1 MTQAPNNLPAT
12 AKQPGQALS
21 KPVPVPTEWQQAI
34 DTVKAMCGAEASD
47 ADFKVFCYHAQKA
60 GLDPLAK
67 QIYLVT
73 RNAKQKNPRTGEW
86 EWVKKA
92 TIQASIDGMRL
103 VAQRSGVYAGQVG
116 PEWCGEDGVWK
127 DVWLS
132 KTPPAAARV
141 GVLRTDF
148 AAPCYG
154 VARFDAYCQ
163 TDRDGKMTGLW
174 PKMGE
179 VMIAKCAEMLAL
191 RKAFPQELSGIYGK
205 EEMEQADG
213 GERLESKR
221 ETAQALAD
229 QVAGHQQ
236 RMQALAAPAAPK
248 PEGYHPDLNDGP
260 VPGFEAGKQT
270 LDAHFEVVDPPKPAA
285 PAAAQAQNAGH
296 PADELLAA
304 TADRRPV
311 EDVAATAAAKGGGM
325 TEAFAYSNK
334 IHECKTLAELTK
346 LGKEIADKPEDV
358 KAGVRDTYIK
368 KKAELEKAA
377 KEAANG

>member
-1 MTQAPNNLPAT
+1 MTQTSQVPALQ
-12 AKQPGQALS
+12 KQQALA

-34 DTVKAMCGAEASD
+34 DTVKAMCGADATD

-73 RNAKQKNPRTGEW
+73 RNSKVMNKKTGQW

-132 KTPPAAARV
+132 SKPPAAARV

-154 VARFDAYCQ
+154 VARFDAYAQ

-205 EEMEQADG
+205 EEMEQADNAD
-213 GERLESKR
+213 RLADKR
-221 ETAQALAD
+221 EAAQAMAG
-229 QVAGHQQ
+229 QVEQHQQ
-236 RMQALAAPAAPK
+236 RMQSLQAPAK

-260 VPGFEAGKQT
+260 VAGFEAGKAT
-270 LDAHFEVVDPPKPAA
+270 LDAQFEVLEGTKATPVE
-285 PAAAQAQNAGH
+285 AAQAPAGH
-296 PADELLAA
+296 PADEMLEGV
-304 TADRRPV
+304 ADQRPP
-311 EDVAATAAAKGGGM
+311 EDVAAAAAAKGGM
-325 TEAFAYSNK
+325 AEAFAYGVK
-334 IHECKTLAELTK
+334 IQACKTVAELTK
-346 LGKEIADKPEDV
+346 LGKEIAEKPEDV
-358 KAGVRDTYIK
+358 KAGIRDTYMK
-368 KKAELEKAA
+368 KKAELDKAA
-377 KEAANG
+377 KGGSNG